1 MSYQSVD
8 ALQKALGETI
18 FNNRQDV
25 KKAAGRALGTIVEL
39 ITYYIIR
46 EWGLI
51 PNLTIERGLAEFANN
66 KVTHNVEFGLHP
78 VYSYDQIQIQR
89 NGPVTSAKLL
99 KKLLEHNKLS
109 SFIIRNIG
117 SQKNNVL
124 ITSDNIIRNS
134 CVLIDAPE
142 GLLIANTKEANHQVV
157 EVELTIVRPDPFA
170 MIECKRVGVEE
181 GMKKGPTTIE
191 KAKQG
196 AYVAKHVSSLQKI
209 RGRDGKM
216 YGVMP
221 KIDGTFEISGLKDEL
236 DRLVFKAEPTELDG
250 FILTVGIV
258 SNHGNWFTSENQNKE
273 LLVLNQS
280 YDWLLFLT
288 DPAIGEFVEE
298 TILSRSPEMKP
309 VRDAFRDSYASGES
323 GKNQF
328 TKVKINKEAHESLCE
343 YFRQRIQRIEE
354 NWFNVISPPG
364 ETIHDLKIQLNEL
377 SRKLSK

>member
-1 MSYQSVD
+1 
-8 ALQKALGETI
+8 
-18 FNNRQDV
+18 
-25 KKAAGRALGTIVEL
+25 LGTIVEL